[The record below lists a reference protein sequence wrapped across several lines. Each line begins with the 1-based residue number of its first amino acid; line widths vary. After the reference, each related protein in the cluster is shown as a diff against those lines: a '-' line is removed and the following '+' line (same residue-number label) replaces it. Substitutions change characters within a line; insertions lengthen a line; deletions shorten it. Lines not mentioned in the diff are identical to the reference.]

1 MNLSETV
8 AGLRDW
14 VGRTTTEQD
23 ELSLFPAR
31 GMAALLDREPKAF
44 QNGSLLPPGWHWLY
58 FKPTTP
64 QSQLG
69 DDGHAR
75 RGDFLP
81 PVTLPRRM
89 WAGGSLRFHTP
100 LRLGEPAERISTI
113 RHVEAKEG
121 RSGRLVFVNVHHS
134 VTGARGLACD
144 EEQHIVYRDAPSAAV
159 QEAHG
164 QQLPE
169 PVQWREEFLPSRVAL
184 FRFSALTFNGHR
196 IHYDQPYAEH
206 EGYPDLVVHA
216 PLIALLLL
224 DAAGRHAPERE
235 PSLFEY
241 RAVAPLFAGRVI
253 RLQGGPAEADRMRLW
268 ATNDQGRIA
277 MTATLTW

>member
-1 MNLSETV
+1 
-8 AGLRDW
+8 
-14 VGRTTTEQD
+14 
-23 ELSLFPAR
+23 
-31 GMAALLDREPKAF
+31 
-44 QNGSLLPPGWHWLY
+44 
-58 FKPTTP
+58 
-64 QSQLG
+64 
-69 DDGHAR
+69 
-75 RGDFLP
+75 
-81 PVTLPRRM
+81 
-89 WAGGSLRFHTP
+89 
-100 LRLGEPAERISTI
+100 
-113 RHVEAKEG
+113 
-121 RSGRLVFVNVHHS
+121 
-134 VTGARGLACD
+134 
-144 EEQHIVYRDAPSAAV
+144 VYRDAPSAAV

-169 PVQWREEFLPSRVAL
+169 PVQWREEFLASPVAL

-196 IHYDQPYAEH
+196 IHYDQPYAVR

-224 DAAGRHAPERE
+224 DAAGQHAPDRK

-241 RAVAPLFAGRVI
+241 RAVAPLFAGQVT